1 MRRLVATHGALAVSA
16 AQQRRRA
23 EGVTA
28 ALQSNRDIG
37 AALGVLMARML
48 VTREQ
53 AFDLMRIASQR
64 TNRKLRDIAAD
75 VLDTGTLAPRRS
87 AAARRPAEA
96 AGGG

>member
-1 MRRLVATHGALAVSA
+1 
-16 AQQRRRA
+16 
-23 EGVTA
+23 VTA

-75 VLDTGTLAPRRS
+75 VLDTGTLALLEQPQRAGRS
-87 AAARRPAEA
+87 EA